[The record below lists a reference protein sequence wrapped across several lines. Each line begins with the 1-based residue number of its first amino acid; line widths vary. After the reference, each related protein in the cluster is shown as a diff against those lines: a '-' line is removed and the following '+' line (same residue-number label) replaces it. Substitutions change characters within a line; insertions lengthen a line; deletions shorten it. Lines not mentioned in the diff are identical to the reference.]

1 MLNKICCSHFIV
13 LNVVFYVVLFK
24 SEHLVLSVLLY
35 LITLII
41 GKNTSI
47 FIQWNIYVCRH
58 VRGFFVHATCSLE
71 RSDLLFGKTCARLL
85 QQHILLTFNMYSL
98 SHMLYILNTGFIHLI
113 NCSSILHPNYKEDV
127 HVFLFS
133 TLKGLAQAKIIKKS
147 VILFW
152 LLNMSI
158 WCKHVHRLE
167 LQKFFNFC
175 AAHSPVRLDIK
186 TKFPLSNY
194 WQPCQ

>member
-1 MLNKICCSHFIV
+1 MFADMWKVSSCM
-13 LNVVFYVVLFK
+13 
-24 SEHLVLSVLLY
+24 
-35 LITLII
+35 
-41 GKNTSI
+41 
-47 FIQWNIYVCRH
+47 QH
-58 VRGFFVHATCSLE
+58 VHWKEVTCSLE
-71 RSDLLFGKTCARLL
+71 KHVQDCYNSTYFSHLTCTVWATCSIFWIPGLFIWLIVVVYYIPIINR
-85 QQHILLTFNMYSL
+85 MY
-98 SHMLYILNTGFIHLI
+98 MY
-113 NCSSILHPNYKEDV
+113 
-127 HVFLFS
+127 VFLLS

-152 LLNMSI
+152 LLNMTI

>member
-13 LNVVFYVVLFK
+13 LNVVCYVVLFK

-58 VRGFFVHATCSLE
+58 VRGFFMHATCSLE

-85 QQHILLTFNMYSL
+85 QQHIFLTFNMYSL
-98 SHMLYILNTGFIHLI
+98 SHMLYIFNTGFIHLI

-127 HVFLFS
+127 HVFLLS

-152 LLNMSI
+152 LLNMTI

-167 LQKFFNFC
+167 LQNFFNFC
-175 AAHSPVRLDIK
+175 AAHCAAHLYLTCLK
-186 TKFPLSNY
+186 YKMWL
-194 WQPCQ
+194 